1 MRQKRV
7 IEEVKE
13 LAPQE
18 DTLKEAEV
26 FQSETVEESSE
37 FKAEY
42 DADAGIVSFE
52 LTDGTPVSMKSP
64 KTRQFLLLESFMST
78 AEPEYRTNSFIALK
92 LAALCITKYG
102 KNPSISFDNLVDNL
116 ELQDTERLAAGLA
129 FFQDKFEYLSKSVV
143 H

>member
-1 MRQKRV
+1 MAKRV

-18 DTLKEAEV
+18 DTTIEAEV
-26 FQSETVEESSE
+26 LQSETVEESSE

-52 LTDGTPVSMKSP
+52 LTDGTPIVMKSP

-78 AEPEYRTNSFIALK
+78 AEPEYKTNSFIALK

-102 KNPSISFDNLVDNL
+102 KNTSISFDNLADNL
-116 ELQDTERLAAGLA
+116 EFEDMERLAAGLA
-129 FFQDKFEYLSKSVV
+129 FFQGKLESLSKSIV

>member
-13 LAPQE
+13 LIAQE
-18 DTLKEAEV
+18 DTTIEAEV
-26 FQSETVEESSE
+26 LQSETVEESSE

-42 DADAGIVSFE
+42 DADTGIVTFE

-64 KTRQFLLLESFMST
+64 KTRQFLLLESFLNS
-78 AEPEYRTNSFIALK
+78 AEPEYKTESFLALK
-92 LAALCITKYG
+92 LSALCIIKYG
-102 KNPSISFDNLVDNL
+102 KNTSISFDNLIDNL
-116 ELQDTERLAAGLA
+116 ELQDMERLAAGLA
-129 FFQDKFEYLSKSVV
+129 FFQDKLEYLSKAAI